1 MPDTMRESRPAV
13 DDERR
18 PEPADD
24 THLACLE
31 RASRTPAL
39 AGWQLDTDTGG

>member
-1 MPDTMRESRPAV
+1 MPDTMQEIRQAV

-31 RASRTPAL
+31 RARLTPAL
-39 AGWQLDTDTGG
+39 AGWQLDTDTDS

>member
-1 MPDTMRESRPAV
+1 MPDTMQEVHQAV
-13 DDERR
+13 DGERG

-31 RASRTPAL
+31 RARRTPAL
-39 AGWQLDTDTGG
+39 AGWQLDTDTEG